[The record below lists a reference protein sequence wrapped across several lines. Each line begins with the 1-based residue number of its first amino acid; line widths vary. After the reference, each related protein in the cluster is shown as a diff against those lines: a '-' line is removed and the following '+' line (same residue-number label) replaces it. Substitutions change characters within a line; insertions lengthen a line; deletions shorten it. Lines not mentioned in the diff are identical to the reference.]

1 MANPEETISEPLR
14 GSGSAPKT
22 VEWPW
27 RIGLVMDEGP
37 FANELARRIE
47 AAGGTLVF
55 ACRPEV
61 SSLEVS
67 NAVERERP
75 DVLFVELSRT
85 AKSAADWV
93 ADVRREEDRPLIVA
107 LHMTPDPTEMITAL
121 RAGASEFLCPPLDP
135 GINEAMERI
144 GALLEARQT
153 KTTERGRAIGFLS
166 AKGGCGA
173 TTIAGHMTAALQ
185 SVQPGAKVLLAD
197 LDLQTPATHRMLRRE
212 PKRYLPEA
220 LESVRR
226 LSATTWRELATAAGP
241 GVDILAASTDP
252 RMTAPEPWRV
262 ESLFRFMTRQYNFV
276 LADMGRN
283 LNPSN
288 YSYLPYLDE
297 VVLVTAPDVLAL
309 YQTRAILQLLGNRGF
324 DRNRIR
330 IVLNRNLTSP
340 QDFWVES
347 IEQMFEVSI
356 FGVLP
361 NDYFTLEKLPQDRF
375 EFPAKSGFGASMLK
389 IAAKIA
395 RQHGAGTV
403 KKAA

>member
-1 MANPEETISEPLR
+1 MANPEETIFEPPR
-14 GSGSAPKT
+14 RAGNVPKT

-27 RIGLVMDEGP
+27 RIALVMDEGP

-61 SSLEVS
+61 SSLEIS
-67 NAVERERP
+67 TAVDRERP

-85 AKSAADWV
+85 AKPAAEWV
-93 ADVRREEDRPLIVA
+93 ADVRRDEDRPLIVA

-121 RAGASEFLCPPLDP
+121 RAGASEFICPPLDP

-144 GALLEARQT
+144 GALLEAKQT
-153 KTTERGRAIGFLS
+153 QAAERGRSIGFLS

-173 TTIAGHMTAALQ
+173 STIAAHMTAALQ

-197 LDLQTPATHRMLRRE
+197 VDLQTPAAHKLMRRE
-212 PKRYLPEA
+212 PRRFLPEA

-226 LSATTWRELATAAGP
+226 LSSTSWRDIVTSAGP
-241 GVDILAASTDP
+241 GVDILAAPPDP
-252 RMTAPEPWRV
+252 TLPAPEPWRV
-262 ESLFRFMTRQYNFV
+262 ESLFRFMTRHYNFV
-276 LADMGRN
+276 LVDMGRN

-309 YQTRAILQLLGNRGF
+309 YQTRSILQILGNRGF

-347 IEQMFEVSI
+347 IEQMFEVSM
-356 FGVLP
+356 FGVIP
-361 NDYFTLEKLPQDRF
+361 NEYFTLEKLPADRF
-375 EFPAKSGFGASMLK
+375 EFPAKSGFGTSMAR
-389 IAAKIA
+389 IATRIAKPHA
-395 RQHGAGTV
+395 AGTT